1 MKRTY
6 VIVPRKIDSKPPL
19 TLSCGFA
26 MAQIHHATAK
36 AAKRF
41 DINPDEIAIVL
52 EVPDGRAL
60 FELSDELFLKGIR
73 FIEYWEES
81 HLFEGKEL
89 TALVTE
95 PSDVLESLSQVGLW
109 TCECNKEFA
118 SVTQLA
124 E

>member
-6 VIVPRKIDSKPPL
+6 VIVPRTISSKPPL

-36 AAKRF
+36 ACMWF
-41 DINPDEIAIVL
+41 DVNPGDIGIVL
-52 EVPDGRAL
+52 EVPNSRYL
-60 FELSDELFLKGIR
+60 SRLSDDLYYTGIR

-89 TALVTE
+89 TVLVTE
-95 PSDVLESLSQVGLW
+95 PSDKLDVLEAIQLWDCGCIEQLSSTSSIG
-109 TCECNKEFA
+109 
-118 SVTQLA
+118 
-124 E
+124 